1 MQPEALSEI
10 AALAAGELLGG
21 EEVNEHGLP
30 PGFRFHPTDEELI
43 TFYLASKV
51 FHGSFCGVQI
61 AEIDLN
67 RCEPWDLPADVAKMG
82 EKEWYF
88 FSLRDRKYP
97 TGLRTNRATGAGY
110 WKATGK
116 DREVYSTGRPDSNS
130 MLLGMKKTLVFYKG
144 RAPKGEKT
152 KWVMHEYRL
161 EGHFSY
167 RHHSTSKEEWVICR
181 IFHKTVEKKSGIFL
195 HGLQELAAASA
206 SLSSPSGNSYN
217 NNNNNPAGALPALSE
232 AAAAAPPSS
241 PSSWELSQ
249 PHQSSSCCFKA
260 LHHFPNPPAAD
271 FLAAADHGDLKTIL
285 TNAINV
291 TDNNNS
297 SNHGF
302 DDDYNTGFLRQC
314 KTELGAAGV
323 DDQPWPSSLSSSHDN
338 FHLPPPAAA
347 ATAFLDWGCTQ
358 DHQRAA
364 APMNND
370 YTMQQNPFPC
380 LYTQDDDSATN
391 VDYSSPSAT
400 AAALSYLGFQSLTVP
415 SIPFNKPSGAGGGFH
430 AMMLDAATAPT
441 VARSSC
447 LGDSWS
453 SLMAG
458 GHSSWPTT

>member
-1 MQPEALSEI
+1 MQSEALSE
-10 AALAAGELLGG
+10 LAAGELLGG

-67 RCEPWDLPADVAKMG
+67 RCEPWDLPDVAKMG

-116 DREVYSTGRPDSNS
+116 DREVYSTGRPDS
-130 MLLGMKKTLVFYKG
+130 MLLGLKKTLVFYKG

-181 IFHKTVEKKSGIFL
+181 IFHKTVEKKTGIFL

-206 SLSSPSGNSYN
+206 SLSSPSGNNY
-217 NNNNNPAGALPALSE
+217 NNPAGALPALSE
-232 AAAAAPPSS
+232 AAAPPSS
-241 PSSWELSQ
+241 SPSWELSQ
-249 PHQSSSCCFKA
+249 PHQSTSCCFKA
-260 LHHFPNPPAAD
+260 LHHFPNPPPD
-271 FLAAADHGDLKTIL
+271 FLAAADHGHLKTIL

-291 TDNNNS
+291 TDNNNNNS

-302 DDDYNTGFLRQC
+302 DDDHSTGFLRQC

-323 DDQPWPSSLSSSHDN
+323 NDQPWPSLSSSHDN
-338 FHLPPPAAA
+338 FHFPPPAA
-347 ATAFLDWGCTQ
+347 TTFHDWGCTQ

-370 YTMQQNPFPC
+370 YTMQQNPFPSC

-391 VDYSSPSAT
+391 VDYSSPSS
-400 AAALSYLGFQSLTVP
+400 AALSFLGFQSLTVP

-430 AMMLDAATAPT
+430 AMMLDGATAPT